1 METTRET
8 AGFGVRSKLVTRR
21 SYSWRYWQDLT
32 ANGVMKLAAQI
43 AVLLPFGVGAL
54 LLVRS
59 WPLLVAYPLPQLL
72 TSTTWQPSSGH
83 FGMASFIMGSLV
95 VTVLAGI
102 IAVPPA
108 IFSGIYLSEYTSTR
122 TRSIFK
128 PLLDLLVGI
137 PSVVYGLWGIL
148 FIVPFIRE
156 TLGPWSDHTL
166 GRWLPFLAQTNPSG
180 YGILAGAFVLAVMIF
195 PIIVSVMEE
204 VLHSV
209 PRAMREALLSLGA
222 TRWEATKCVVLR
234 RGLAGTLAAVVL
246 GFSRAF
252 GETLAVM
259 MVVGNTIQLP
269 QSLFDS
275 AYPLPALIAN
285 NYGEM
290 MSVPLYDAALM
301 HAALILLVVVLFFN
315 ILARFIIVKLTTGGA
330 Q

>member
-1 METTRET
+1 MESTQKNT
-8 AGFGVRSKLVTRR
+8 ALRIGATLPVKALR
-21 SYSWRYWQDLT
+21 SWRYWKDQF
-32 ANGVMKLAAQI
+32 ASGSMKFAALLAA
-43 AVLLPFGVGAL
+43 LLPLTIGLL

-59 WPLLVAYPLPQLL
+59 WPLLAAQPVTQLFG
-72 TSTTWQPSSGH
+72 STVWQPASGH
-83 FGMASFIMGSLV
+83 FGMASFIVGSLV
-95 VTVLAGI
+95 VTLLAGI

-108 IFSGIYLSEYTSTR
+108 IFSGIYLSEYTSSR
-122 TRSIFK
+122 TRAVLK
-128 PLLDLLVGI
+128 PLLDLLVGV

-148 FIVPFIRE
+148 FIVPFIRDH
-156 TLGPWSDHTL
+156 LGPWVDRTL
-166 GRWLPFLAQTNPSG
+166 GQWLPFLAQTNPSG
-180 YGILAGAFVLAVMIF
+180 YGVLAGGFVLAVMIF

-222 TRWEATKCVVLR
+222 TPWEATKCIVLR

-259 MVVGNTIQLP
+259 MVVGNTIQIP
-269 QSLFDS
+269 RSLFDT

-290 MSVPLYDAALM
+290 MSVPMYDAALM
-301 HAALILLVVVLFFN
+301 NAALVLLLVVVFFN
-315 ILARFIIVKLTTGGA
+315 LLARFIIVRLTTGGA
-330 Q
+330 K